1 MVGGS
6 ALNDMDSHDNAINA
20 FLMKGASFD
29 DIMKLVN
36 ILNKLIPIYYKC

>member
-1 MVGGS
+1 VVGGS
-6 ALNDMDSHDNAINA
+6 AFNDMDKYHDNAINA

-36 ILNKLIPIYYKC
+36 SSIAPK